1 MTLAEMH
8 NEFERKIRNL
18 DVVIDA
24 PTTEI
29 SNIFYECLY
38 DLIDKYY
45 AEFEDNEKARKALS
59 LLTVNEMIHVTT
71 PTILPNSVQAVLPT
85 DLLYTVLEVAN
96 VRVGTTDYK
105 SKVRPISLDSY
116 QSNIR
121 NPFKRPYVNLVWRAE
136 IINDNGTDRLHIL
149 VHQSGASITS
159 YQIGYIKEPTKYTIE
174 GNPTSEI
181 EVPDIFQWEIIDM
194 AVDMF
199 IKSNNIL
206 NSNNK

>member
-18 DVVIDA
+18 DLVIDM
-24 PTTEI
+24 PTGEI
-29 SNIFYECLY
+29 SSIFYECLY

-59 LLTVNEMIHVTT
+59 LLTVSEVLNVTAS
-71 PTILPNSVQAVLPT
+71 TILPNSVQAVLPT

-121 NPFKRPYVNLVWRAE
+121 NPFKKPYEYLVWRAE
-136 IINDNGTDRLHIL
+136 IIDDGGTNRLHVL

-159 YQIGYIKEPTKYTIE
+159 YQVGYIREPNKYTIE
-174 GNPTSEI
+174 DNPTSEI
-181 EVPDIFQWEIIDM
+181 EVPDVFQWEIIDM

-199 IKSNNIL
+199 LKSNSIL